1 MNQSPDEAKSPF
13 TLLMNKEFP
22 DDYLET
28 TKQYLD
34 APLMM
39 NGQRNLSNMK
49 PAKTNKLET
58 P

>member
-22 DDYLET
+22 DDQLET

-49 PAKTNKLET
+49 PAKTNKL
-58 P
+58 